1 MTESCSLVSSWAGTC
16 NGSFPYKIS
25 QEQCAVF
32 LVTLCP
38 SNRQEHLQLS
48 TLEQQCC
55 LKSHENQIPY
65 YPKKL
70 DCSVTYEP
78 CNVGVEL
85 LLPMTVAKRPKDL
98 LFFLKEKVVKGKN
111 SGGSWLDESHLCS
124 SHS

>member
-1 MTESCSLVSSWAGTC
+1 M
-16 NGSFPYKIS
+16 

-32 LVTLCP
+32 LVTFCL
-38 SNRQEHLQLS
+38 SNKQEHLQPS
-48 TLEQQCC
+48 TLEQHYC

-78 CNVGVEL
+78 CNSGVEL

-98 LFFLKEKVVKGKN
+98 LFF
-111 SGGSWLDESHLCS
+111 
-124 SHS
+124 